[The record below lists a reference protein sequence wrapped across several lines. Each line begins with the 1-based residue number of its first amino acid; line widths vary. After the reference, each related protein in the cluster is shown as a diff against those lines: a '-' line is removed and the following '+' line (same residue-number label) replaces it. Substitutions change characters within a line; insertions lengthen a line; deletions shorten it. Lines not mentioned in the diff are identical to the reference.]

1 MGLEIMRISIDIIA
15 ANGKMIKEM
24 EQGKKKLKINLGS
37 MLAPSLM
44 TNTMEEGN
52 WLPSNIYMKE
62 NSKMASFTRMGK

>member
-24 EQGKKKLKINLGS
+24 EQGRRKLKINLGS
-37 MLAPSLM
+37 MSAPLLM

-52 WLPSNIYMKE
+52 
-62 NSKMASFTRMGK
+62 

>member
-1 MGLEIMRISIDIIA
+1 MDLEIMRISIDIIV

-24 EQGKKKLKINLGS
+24 EQGRKKLKINLGN

-52 WLPSNIYMKE
+52 
-62 NSKMASFTRMGK
+62 

>member
-1 MGLEIMRISIDIIA
+1 MGELMGLEIMRISIDIIA

-37 MLAPSLM
+37 MSAPLLM

-52 WLPSNIYMKE
+52 
-62 NSKMASFTRMGK
+62 